1 MKRAIIL
8 VTLSL
13 MLVSCEQ
20 EIARNFGGTT
30 TIKLEPNQR
39 LIEATWK
46 DADLWYLVEPMPADY
61 EPQTKRFIESSNYG
75 VWEGEVIF
83 IESKGDKK

>member
-8 VTLSL
+8 FVLSL
-13 MLVSCEQ
+13 VLTSCEQ
-20 EIARNFGGTT
+20 EITRNFGGTT

-46 DADLWYLVEPMPADY
+46 DADLWYLVEPMPVDY
-61 EPQTKRFIESSNYG
+61 KPTTKYFVESSTYG
-75 VWEGEVIF
+75 ILEGKVIF
-83 IESKGDKK
+83 IESKEE